1 MGKGWKSRNY
11 GKEQRGGGQDA
22 KWGVWRGAWSPSQRH
37 GNWRKEGESSAPAF
51 PKYDSRQVEPE
62 QLLVEVKS
70 TTKASGHRGLA
81 NELQSVINQARKTE
95 NRLSGLEDSRKR
107 RLAQWQQYQTDLQ
120 KSFKEEKERF
130 QRAVSK
136 LDADIAAAREQCAS
150 AQDLLVQ
157 AAHASGVALDTAR
170 AMEGVH
176 DEDWQQILDS
186 STAEDGG
193 DSMEDD
199 LLLARAIRRRREMMK
214 AVHRGDDTGS
224 GFLRSGAPL
233 REPAPADLPKPSAAT
248 EYRGPAGDA
257 NPVYASMSPG
267 VRKRRVEPYPQTS
280 PSLTKPSG
288 EAVRAA
294 MEGSGEPPPLEARES
309 SRPRPPPGQRED
321 VQTAGGHPPARTETR
336 PSLGEKLDQRRAMD
350 PGPAMKPFRQALQKP
365 PEPGLSAAPPGIGNI
380 IADDGD
386 DVDLENMLLQGV
398 TAWMLV
404 PFMPKVA
411 RYHCVQ
417 AARCS
422 PLHSRLDRPNDWSS
436 DPVLPDEEVEWPLF
450 VSHHDNFS
458 LFSADRFPDGT
469 AASNIAGFVDRS
481 PETALFVTSPGR
493 LLEDIAVH
501 GVACRDAMAVF
512 PLTPSPDR
520 EGALIFLDLRQ
531 IDLAVTHMLMQ
542 DAIVPGNLSST
553 SADDVDTPVEVGNSV
568 LVVHCCG
575 SDDQGI
581 LDDLRSITLDLGWVR
596 VIVLKWMF
604 SPERLMVS
612 GARLRSYAHDFPH
625 LIAAAP
631 QPAERTCYFL
641 ANPAWYSFDLI
652 ACADMAEI
660 DGRVFAIRLPDYV
673 DKQAVLA
680 HVDLSP
686 GVEVT
691 IYAGFLDAP
700 LQDGIPLHL
709 FPGITLRFLP
719 GEQPPRSVQEIS
731 QLLQSGTIWDS
742 AEEQEVDTPLG
753 HYCLVSR
760 HSSRL
765 LHLDNLLPMQY
776 RDRLAEAIGCAASEV
791 TICPASPRAS
801 DIAIDG
807 YCCHTAIVVV
817 PTSFLVDSGDSFCL
831 LIDCRSILQ
840 GWVCFKVASSR
851 LPASAVLREFNEE
864 APLGM
869 CATVDHVLS
878 GEAFLDVQPGQVL
891 TVRYVPLPE
900 EDPTAVLDGYPP
912 VEHAWGPSRED
923 VDGSSDAT
931 DSHSASA
938 AGADFKVLVPCMF
951 FMQDYCPEVY
961 EAAVNLPILPEE
973 FLSIVLPLRP
983 TERQEIAPRSFL
995 VTAAYDPETRL
1006 EVQLRDSPW
1015 PLREDTVAPV
1025 YTGDLIIVSLAE
1037 QVVHDLCFLHHMLNS
1052 PDAWDVCA
1060 LPAEDLEDFVLVLHD
1075 AEPLLLTPH
1084 RIAHGRPT
1092 TIAERVSEQL
1102 GIDLYDFALQEAHPA
1117 ITDHWDRGR
1126 WVAQVLV
1133 LVRYTLGSG
1142 QESRTSCAVDA
1153 RPSLLGLQCA
1163 TFAGR
1168 VADCRTFAAR
1178 IARACPIGYWVSVRG
1193 NAEEELC
1200 IGGAGLSPVVRS
1212 WDILRLGLEA
1222 QSPHQGEARTIAASA
1237 GGTQGTGVAGDP
1249 AGRLPSQRRAVP
1261 RDDPRRNRANLEDEI
1276 YGHRVPFLIFA
1287 QEYWPEHVLV
1297 RLVLPSR
1304 VREAIAVVEQRR
1316 EASAHRRSPR
1326 LIPVFPQPRSRVAS
1340 LLALPHWDFEGI
1352 AVLVDCRID
1361 PVRLFATILP
1371 HWVQREVFLGFLGIP
1386 SDSDC
1391 CVYVRDVPWPL
1402 QQGANI
1408 FPQSGDLIT
1417 ICARFTEPDWQ
1428 HELFQMLEPRHL
1440 WDPSLDIPGDTD
1452 DINWVLSSGQHVAL
1466 PIIGDDFALNSSDTA
1481 TMLGLEAGQFALVPA
1496 LPPID
1501 DHARHGMRSQ
1511 RVMAA
1516 CPIHETDGDLGHRVP
1531 FVLDLRPVLLH
1542 LYVAYATDGLLD
1554 VGEICRRASVRCPR
1568 RYHVR
1573 LLGGRYSADIGNH
1586 YRQVRPGE
1594 VVTVEFHPDYLR
1606 DTFST
1611 VHEDSYTPEGGTPS
1625 GGAGSTAPASVPSS
1639 GDTGGT
1645 NHSAGTRPTQG
1656 HGRQTSVGYAMDF
1669 AGQPCVKILLSLVL
1683 HPLKAQG
1690 IFGWSSGENLAP
1702 LCRAAF
1708 QDARPMSL
1716 LTILGQSKVLLVEPG
1731 CHVGPHET
1739 WISPTGTTG
1748 ARLDYIAVPAA
1759 WRVSQDSSWVDFSLD
1774 WGQSR
1779 VDHYGICLDTFCI
1792 AKALKLGGHKVRNLD
1807 REAMASPEGRQ
1818 TLLHICRTIPLQPW
1832 TSNVHRHYLAI
1843 ERHLSQALAVAFPS
1857 PSGAYA
1863 DLRIS
1868 VTARGSSARGGFGSA
1883 SRLPGSVPTDAWPR
1897 KALQTVCHPD
1907 GRPALSAEEVE
1918 DIWIGK
1924 DLDTYLLDVGDV
1936 PSCLELEQAFRQT
1949 QTGKAVGLDQVPGE
1963 LLHFAAAS
1971 ASKAIFQLFLK
1982 TALRASEPV
1991 QFKGGALHAIWK
2003 GKSNPAFC
2011 SAHRGILV
2019 SSTVGKAFHKMARS
2033 RAIPALSHVATDMQ
2047 IGGLP
2052 TFPVVLASH
2061 FVRLFQTGSRQR
2073 NTSHALL
2080 FLDLREAFYRVI
2092 RPLLVGTDC
2101 SDEQVAAAMQAVNL
2115 PPGVMHELHAHL
2127 QSISVAEEAGATDW
2141 ADAAITEAMTGTWFR
2156 LQSGQQVVQT
2166 GVGSRP
2172 GDNLADICFS
2182 FIFAK
2187 VLRSVQ
2193 ADLCSQGLVPMI
2205 PLSKDMLG
2213 NIFPVISSTTCK
2225 VPALDATWMDDATF
2239 MITSASA
2246 ASLPAALIA
2255 TGTSVVNECVGR
2267 ALLPNLDKG
2276 KTECVACPLGKGA
2289 RQVRK
2294 DLFSNREPC
2303 VRLTSRLWPDSSV
2316 RLVSSYRH
2324 LGGLIHHDSSL
2335 TRELR
2340 CRAALAWKAFIAKKR
2355 QVFGSPCVCRKDKV
2369 VLFES
2374 LILSILLY
2382 GAGTWGQLSASEEA
2396 TLHSAYHGMCFH
2408 MLRPAFTHEEAMH
2421 LGGPRVLAFLE
2432 LPTLPTLLHV
2442 ARLRHLLSC
2451 LRTSVPVFWA
2461 VLHWQ
2466 GSWLESVRLSLRW
2479 LWTYID
2485 GGYRC
2490 VPEPGVGSRKAA
2502 DPGAFQAPTLQ
2513 AQGPLLPPTQGE
2525 WDDYLDRPSIEVLE
2539 CLAHLP
2545 YGLSEEE
2552 LTPDTIWKRA
2562 LAAFSSVCLPNRK
2575 VVAMARAWEQ
2585 GLSSMAAEGTLSSCH
2600 LLEVASRIAEEN
2612 PVDWLVPAPTARVTS
2627 ICTFRDAHQALHW
2640 LDVSRLQVTV
2650 GDGQDQPVFVRV
2662 GPSAWLQRHQSDLG
2676 SCIDF
2681 SHQECLDSLEHG
2693 AKPSFFDDVTEGV
2706 AFVLSLVGLPGWID
2720 SPPLPVKRRILL
2732 SQLAKAT
2739 FASDLLRFALRLWLA
2754 GTPTALICPAG
2765 LDLVP
2770 KPVSGLVGLTCS
2782 RLGDVEVWRS
2792 LAFDWEP
2799 LCFTFSN

>member
-1 MGKGWKSRNY
+1 MQG
-11 GKEQRGGGQDA
+11 
-22 KWGVWRGAWSPSQRH
+22 
-37 GNWRKEGESSAPAF
+37 
-51 PKYDSRQVEPE
+51 
-62 QLLVEVKS
+62 LV
-70 TTKASGHRGLA
+70 A
-81 NELQSVINQARKTE
+81 
-95 NRLSGLEDSRKR
+95 
-107 RLAQWQQYQTDLQ
+107 DLQ
-120 KSFKEEKERF
+120 
-130 QRAVSK
+130 
-136 LDADIAAAREQCAS
+136 
-150 AQDLLVQ
+150 
-157 AAHASGVALDTAR
+157 
-170 AMEGVH
+170 
-176 DEDWQQILDS
+176 
-186 STAEDGG
+186 
-193 DSMEDD
+193 
-199 LLLARAIRRRREMMK
+199 
-214 AVHRGDDTGS
+214 
-224 GFLRSGAPL
+224 
-233 REPAPADLPKPSAAT
+233 
-248 EYRGPAGDA
+248 
-257 NPVYASMSPG
+257 
-267 VRKRRVEPYPQTS
+267 
-280 PSLTKPSG
+280 
-288 EAVRAA
+288 
-294 MEGSGEPPPLEARES
+294 
-309 SRPRPPPGQRED
+309 
-321 VQTAGGHPPARTETR
+321 ETR
-336 PSLGEKLDQRRAMD
+336 
-350 PGPAMKPFRQALQKP
+350 
-365 PEPGLSAAPPGIGNI
+365 
-380 IADDGD
+380 
-386 DVDLENMLLQGV
+386 
-398 TAWMLV
+398 
-404 PFMPKVA
+404 
-411 RYHCVQ
+411 
-417 AARCS
+417 
-422 PLHSRLDRPNDWSS
+422 
-436 DPVLPDEEVEWPLF
+436 
-450 VSHHDNFS
+450 
-458 LFSADRFPDGT
+458 
-469 AASNIAGFVDRS
+469 
-481 PETALFVTSPGR
+481 
-493 LLEDIAVH
+493 
-501 GVACRDAMAVF
+501 
-512 PLTPSPDR
+512 
-520 EGALIFLDLRQ
+520 
-531 IDLAVTHMLMQ
+531 
-542 DAIVPGNLSST
+542 
-553 SADDVDTPVEVGNSV
+553 
-568 LVVHCCG
+568 
-575 SDDQGI
+575 
-581 LDDLRSITLDLGWVR
+581 
-596 VIVLKWMF
+596 
-604 SPERLMVS
+604 
-612 GARLRSYAHDFPH
+612 ARLRRS
-625 LIAAAP
+625 
-631 QPAERTCYFL
+631 
-641 ANPAWYSFDLI
+641 
-652 ACADMAEI
+652 
-660 DGRVFAIRLPDYV
+660 IR
-673 DKQAVLA
+673 
-680 HVDLSP
+680 
-686 GVEVT
+686 
-691 IYAGFLDAP
+691 
-700 LQDGIPLHL
+700 QD
-709 FPGITLRFLP
+709 
-719 GEQPPRSVQEIS
+719 V
-731 QLLQSGTIWDS
+731 
-742 AEEQEVDTPLG
+742 
-753 HYCLVSR
+753 
-760 HSSRL
+760 SSRI
-765 LHLDNLLPMQY
+765 QET
-776 RDRLAEAIGCAASEV
+776 AAVAASIPSADVV
-791 TICPASPRAS
+791 TR
-801 DIAIDG
+801 
-807 YCCHTAIVVV
+807 
-817 PTSFLVDSGDSFCL
+817 
-831 LIDCRSILQ
+831 
-840 GWVCFKVASSR
+840 
-851 LPASAVLREFNEE
+851 
-864 APLGM
+864 
-869 CATVDHVLS
+869 
-878 GEAFLDVQPGQVL
+878 
-891 TVRYVPLPE
+891 
-900 EDPTAVLDGYPP
+900 
-912 VEHAWGPSRED
+912 
-923 VDGSSDAT
+923 
-931 DSHSASA
+931 
-938 AGADFKVLVPCMF
+938 
-951 FMQDYCPEVY
+951 
-961 EAAVNLPILPEE
+961 
-973 FLSIVLPLRP
+973 LRP
-983 TERQEIAPRSFL
+983 
-995 VTAAYDPETRL
+995 
-1006 EVQLRDSPW
+1006 
-1015 PLREDTVAPV
+1015 
-1025 YTGDLIIVSLAE
+1025 
-1037 QVVHDLCFLHHMLNS
+1037 
-1052 PDAWDVCA
+1052 
-1060 LPAEDLEDFVLVLHD
+1060 
-1075 AEPLLLTPH
+1075 
-1084 RIAHGRPT
+1084 
-1092 TIAERVSEQL
+1092 
-1102 GIDLYDFALQEAHPA
+1102 
-1117 ITDHWDRGR
+1117 
-1126 WVAQVLV
+1126 
-1133 LVRYTLGSG
+1133 
-1142 QESRTSCAVDA
+1142 
-1153 RPSLLGLQCA
+1153 LLGPPK
-1163 TFAGR
+1163 R
-1168 VADCRTFAAR
+1168 R
-1178 IARACPIGYWVSVRG
+1178 I
-1193 NAEEELC
+1193 
-1200 IGGAGLSPVVRS
+1200 
-1212 WDILRLGLEA
+1212 
-1222 QSPHQGEARTIAASA
+1222 
-1237 GGTQGTGVAGDP
+1237 
-1249 AGRLPSQRRAVP
+1249 
-1261 RDDPRRNRANLEDEI
+1261 
-1276 YGHRVPFLIFA
+1276 
-1287 QEYWPEHVLV
+1287 
-1297 RLVLPSR
+1297 
-1304 VREAIAVVEQRR
+1304 
-1316 EASAHRRSPR
+1316 
-1326 LIPVFPQPRSRVAS
+1326 
-1340 LLALPHWDFEGI
+1340 
-1352 AVLVDCRID
+1352 
-1361 PVRLFATILP
+1361 
-1371 HWVQREVFLGFLGIP
+1371 
-1386 SDSDC
+1386 
-1391 CVYVRDVPWPL
+1391 
-1402 QQGANI
+1402 
-1408 FPQSGDLIT
+1408 
-1417 ICARFTEPDWQ
+1417 
-1428 HELFQMLEPRHL
+1428 
-1440 WDPSLDIPGDTD
+1440 
-1452 DINWVLSSGQHVAL
+1452 
-1466 PIIGDDFALNSSDTA
+1466 
-1481 TMLGLEAGQFALVPA
+1481 
-1496 LPPID
+1496 
-1501 DHARHGMRSQ
+1501 
-1511 RVMAA
+1511 
-1516 CPIHETDGDLGHRVP
+1516 
-1531 FVLDLRPVLLH
+1531 
-1542 LYVAYATDGLLD
+1542 
-1554 VGEICRRASVRCPR
+1554 
-1568 RYHVR
+1568 
-1573 LLGGRYSADIGNH
+1573 
-1586 YRQVRPGE
+1586 RQ
-1594 VVTVEFHPDYLR
+1594 
-1606 DTFST
+1606 
-1611 VHEDSYTPEGGTPS
+1611 
-1625 GGAGSTAPASVPSS
+1625 
-1639 GDTGGT
+1639 
-1645 NHSAGTRPTQG
+1645 
-1656 HGRQTSVGYAMDF
+1656 
-1669 AGQPCVKILLSLVL
+1669 
-1683 HPLKAQG
+1683 
-1690 IFGWSSGENLAP
+1690 
-1702 LCRAAF
+1702 
-1708 QDARPMSL
+1708 
-1716 LTILGQSKVLLVEPG
+1716 
-1731 CHVGPHET
+1731 
-1739 WISPTGTTG
+1739 
-1748 ARLDYIAVPAA
+1748 
-1759 WRVSQDSSWVDFSLD
+1759 
-1774 WGQSR
+1774 
-1779 VDHYGICLDTFCI
+1779 
-1792 AKALKLGGHKVRNLD
+1792 
-1807 REAMASPEGRQ
+1807 
-1818 TLLHICRTIPLQPW
+1818 
-1832 TSNVHRHYLAI
+1832 
-1843 ERHLSQALAVAFPS
+1843 
-1857 PSGAYA
+1857 
-1863 DLRIS
+1863 
-1868 VTARGSSARGGFGSA
+1868 
-1883 SRLPGSVPTDAWPR
+1883 R

-1918 DIWIGK
+1918 DIWIGHFGSIEAGSRVDPVLFVRGIQKTQQGK

-2485 GGYRC
+2485 GGSLSSSWENAWPSWKEMCLHHPKRWKGLLKKAQAQATLRDLWTSAEAHHLGLLVRQLRVAGAAVTSLPVPSGPVRHCCAPCQKVFPSYQAWSVHAFKCHGLVGEYRRVLSGLQCQACLRHFTTHVKLCRHLQHFPSCRRSLQSRGYRC